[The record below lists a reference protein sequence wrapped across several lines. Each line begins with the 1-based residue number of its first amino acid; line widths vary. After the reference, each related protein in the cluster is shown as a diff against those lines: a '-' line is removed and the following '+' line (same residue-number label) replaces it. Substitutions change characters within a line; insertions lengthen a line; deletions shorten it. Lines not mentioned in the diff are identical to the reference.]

1 MKGIDLQDLPSLA
14 YQLLVVASK
23 GPDRR
28 SVVRGLLGFFGN
40 PVRGAGAVVRQVE
53 GTVLMHLNFA
63 VKQDPALGQEIVASV
78 RLDLRSIS
86 HFVVAVLFSIARVRR
101 FNESSIGALRL
112 AVLGSRRDFRAAR

>member
-1 MKGIDLQDLPSLA
+1 MR
-14 YQLLVVASK
+14 
-23 GPDRR
+23 GP
-28 SVVRGLLGFFGN
+28 
-40 PVRGAGAVVRQVE
+40 GAVVRQVE